1 MSKLLAPYFKQNA
14 GDIRDQRAAIE
25 KILNDAPSTISII
38 AETTGYA
45 KDLVFW
51 NILAMLRWGTVDR
64 TSFNSYGSGQF
75 MLGMFPESH

>member
-1 MSKLLAPYFKQNA
+1 MSKLLAHYFKQNA

-25 KILNDAPSTISII
+25 KILKVGPSTISSM

-51 NILAMLRWGTVDR
+51 NILGMLRWGTIEVESENDDEL
-64 TSFNSYGSGQF
+64 TYG
-75 MLGMFPESH
+75 LKEV

>member
-1 MSKLLAPYFKQNA
+1 MEMSKLLTPYFKQNA

-25 KILNDAPSTISII
+25 KILKDAPSTISTI

-51 NILAMLRWGTVDR
+51 NILAMLRWGSVEV
-64 TSFNSYGSGQF
+64 
-75 MLGMFPESH
+75 ESEKGEELTYKIKEV

>member
-14 GDIRDQRAAIE
+14 GDIRAQRAAIE

-51 NILAMLRWGTVDR
+51 NILAMLRWGTVEV
-64 TSFNSYGSGQF
+64 
-75 MLGMFPESH
+75 ESEKGEELTYKIKEV